1 MRDCDVA
8 IVGAGV
14 AGLAAAR
21 WLTRRGARVVICEA
35 LARAG
40 GRAFTDHPAALG
52 RTPFDHGASWLH
64 SAERNPL
71 ARLGQCHG
79 ESLLDTARTRRRV
92 AFIDGRLATEA
103 ELAARDAAEAALEA
117 ALIARSDHPGPEQTP
132 DPSFAAA
139 LDELPP
145 DPWHANIE
153 AIEATLIAA
162 ADPTRLSLAD
172 WRANRLEGTN
182 LLPPEGLG
190 AYVLHLLAPPADALA
205 LATPVTRIDW
215 SGPGVALATPRGT
228 IHAKA
233 AIVTVS
239 TGVLA
244 AGRITFAPALPETMA
259 TAIASL
265 PMGLLSKV
273 ALRASSADRLDLRP
287 GCFVERRLDARGE
300 PFMAFN
306 AWPRGRD
313 HVIGFVGGETA
324 WELARAGEKAAEDF
338 ARAELTRLFGT
349 RAARSFAPEAVV
361 TSWGSDPTFLGAYAY
376 PLPAAAPARLTL
388 ATPLATG
395 RLTFAGEAC
404 HPTLAGTVA
413 GAFTSGRTAAR
424 MVWRGVAGEKV

>member
-1 MRDCDVA
+1 MNAPEIA

-14 AGLAAAR
+14 AGLAAASF
-21 WLTRRGARVVICEA
+21 LARRGARVILLEA
-35 LARAG
+35 LPRAG

-52 RTPFDHGASWLH
+52 GVPFDHGASWLH

-71 ARLGQCHG
+71 ARLGRWRG
-79 ESLLDTARTRRRV
+79 EALIDTARARQRLV
-92 AFIDGRLATEA
+92 IIAGRPATEA
-103 ELAARDAAEAALEA
+103 ELAARDAADAALEA
-117 ALIARSDHPGPEQTP
+117 ALVARAGRPGA

-139 LDELPP
+139 LDDLPP
-145 DPWHANIE
+145 NPWHANSE

-162 ADPTRLSLAD
+162 ADPARLSLAD

-190 AYVLHLLAPPADALA
+190 AYVLRLLAPPAGVLA
-205 LATPVTRIDW
+205 AATAVSRIDW
-215 SGPGVALATPRGT
+215 GGGGVTLETPRGT
-228 IHAKA
+228 VAAKA

-244 AGRITFAPALPETMA
+244 AGHITFTPALPVTTA
-259 TAIASL
+259 SAIAAL

-273 ALRASSADRLDLRP
+273 ALRAEGAERLDLPP

-313 HVIGFVGGETA
+313 HVVGFIGGGAA
-324 WELARAGEKAAEDF
+324 WALARAGVKAAEDF
-338 ARAELTRLFGT
+338 ARAELARLFGT
-349 RAARSFAPEAVV
+349 RAARAFAPGAVA
-361 TSWGSDPTFLGAYAY
+361 TTWGSDATFLGAYAY
-376 PLPAAAPARLTL
+376 PLPGAAAARLAL
-388 ATPLATG
+388 ATPLAGG
-395 RLTFAGEAC
+395 RLAFAGEAC

-413 GAFTSGRTAAR
+413 GAFISGRAAAR
-424 MVWRGVAGEKV
+424 AAWHAVGCN